1 MSYSPDGSSTQIS
14 TLTWTPPGDR
24 KPRLHADSARALQ
37 GGVTHRHRRQFNVEP
52 HCVETRH
59 QYDVDDVIG
68 RVDIDNVDG
77 VIAPDYERDDDVLL
91 GLYEPDFDVI
101 TSSSDTTSCNGDD
114 SRRHRPDNTRRHD
127 VDDTPVCDS
136 RVWAKLDKR
145 QQKFSEAICTAGT
158 TSNDV
163 SRETLRQRS
172 SGRQHVDTQLDA
184 VRQRPVD
191 KVWARKFKRNIK
203 DSLDGAEAN
212 ESTMERCA

>member
-1 MSYSPDGSSTQIS
+1 MSYSPDGSSRQIS

-68 RVDIDNVDG
+68 RVDVDNEDG
-77 VIAPDYERDDDVLL
+77 AIAPDYEVDDDVLL
-91 GLYEPDFDVI
+91 GVYEPDYDVI
-101 TSSSDTTSCNGDD
+101 SSPSSVATSCNSDD
-114 SRRHRPDNTRRHD
+114 GRRRPDNTRRY
-127 VDDTPVCDS
+127 VDETPVCDS
-136 RVWAKLDKR
+136 RVWAKRYKR

-163 SRETLRQRS
+163 SRAVRRPRSTARQ
-172 SGRQHVDTQLDA
+172 QVDTQLDA
-184 VRQRPVD
+184 VKQRPVD
-191 KVWARKFKRNIK
+191 KVWARKHKRNIK
-203 DSLDGAEAN
+203 DSIDAAEPT